1 MDIQMPGRSGIE
13 VTQALRERERLTGGR
28 LPVIAVTAHTLPGDR
43 ERFLA
48 AGMDDYVSK
57 PIRATELFAAIDR
70 ALAAAKRR

>member
-1 MDIQMPGRSGIE
+1 MPGRSGIE